1 MIGQR
6 KILLY
11 FKPENNKRKSTIEV
25 VHVEKRL
32 RTAFSA
38 EEVQS
43 SAKQLSS
50 AQLKQLE
57 KNKLQAKV
65 KLQAKKTSALWSSI
79 GLSWYKALETEFTEE
94 YFQKVLSKFLE
105 NERKKY
111 TIYPPEDQVYLWTK
125 MCEIDEVK
133 VVILGQDPYHGQNQ
147 AHGLAFSVQEGVA
160 RPPSLINI
168 YKELESDIPGFTA
181 PLHGNLTG
189 WARQGVLLLNACL
202 TVRAQHPN
210 SHKDQGWES
219 LTDAVIKWLSCNLSD
234 IVFFLWGSYAQKKG
248 AVIDKKKHLVLNS
261 VHPSPLSASRGFFGC
276 HHFSKA
282 NQYLVQKGKKPIDW
296 NYLPIK
302 EE

>member
-94 YFQKVLSKFLE
+94 YFQK
-105 NERKKY
+105 
-111 TIYPPEDQVYLWTK
+111 
-125 MCEIDEVK
+125 VK